1 MLCAVS
7 SASFMRHATS
17 TNIRTLA
24 FLGIEATEVIVQV
37 QIQAG
42 LPAFTLV
49 GLPDKAVAESRE
61 RIRAALFSLGL
72 ALPAKRI
79 TVNLAPADLQKEGS
93 HYDLPIALGVLA
105 AMGVVPTDAL
115 ETYCILGEL
124 GLDGRIAHVSG
135 VLAAAVYAHS
145 CALGLICP
153 KACEAE
159 ARWAGSEDVLA
170 APDLIALIDH
180 FKGTQVFGTYCVPNP
195 LPPTLQGKGLL
206 NAVKGQPLAKRA
218 LEIAAA
224 GGHALLLSGPPGA
237 GKSMLATALVELLP
251 ELTPEE
257 ALEVTMIHSLVGGL
271 PEEGLIRTRPF
282 RDPHHSASL
291 VSLVGGGAQAKPGE
305 ISLAHCGVLFLDE
318 LPEFARA
325 TLEALRQPLETGR
338 IAIARAQM
346 HVSYPAR
353 FQLVAAMNPC
363 PCGYALDPERACSR
377 LPRCTE
383 TYQSRIS
390 GPFLDR
396 IDLFVEVDDIPLGDL
411 LSPTETKATFETV
424 RTRVAHVRQ
433 LQKERARQQGLP
445 ALLNAHIEG
454 SHLEVLAPLDA
465 KGRTF
470 LETVAECQ
478 KISARGYHRLL
489 KVARTIA
496 DLEGAASI
504 TQPHLAEA
512 LHFRWKK

>member
-1 MLCAVS
+1 
-7 SASFMRHATS
+7 MRHFTG
-17 TNIRTLA
+17 TNVKTIA
-24 FLGIEATEVIVQV
+24 FLGVEATEVVVQV

-49 GLPDKAVAESRE
+49 GLPDKTVAESRE

-93 HYDLPIALGVLA
+93 HYDLPIALGLLV
-105 AMGVVPTDAL
+105 AMGVIPSDAL
-115 ETYCILGEL
+115 EEYCVLGEL
-124 GLDGRIAHVSG
+124 GLDGQIARVSG

-145 CALGLICP
+145 CDLGLICP
-153 KACEAE
+153 KACGAE
-159 ARWAGSEDVLA
+159 ARWAGSPNILA
-170 APDLIALIDH
+170 AADLIALISH
-180 FKGTQVFGTYCVPNP
+180 FKGKQVLDSPV
-195 LPPTLQGKGLL
+195 LQESAPSSFQTKSLL
-206 NAVKGQPLAKRA
+206 SAVKGQPLAKRA

-251 ELTPEE
+251 PLTPEE
-257 ALEVTMIHSLVGGL
+257 ALEVTIIHSLVGTL
-271 PEEGLIRTRPF
+271 PEDGLVRDRPF

-291 VSLVGGGAQAKPGE
+291 VSLVGGGAHAKPGE

-338 IAIARAQM
+338 ISIARAQM

-353 FQLVAAMNPC
+353 FQFVAAMNPC
-363 PCGYALDPERACSR
+363 PCGYASDPERACSR
-377 LPRCTE
+377 LPRCME
-383 TYQSRIS
+383 AYKGRIS

-396 IDLFVEVDDIPLGDL
+396 IDLYVEVDDIPLENLFHSSEEDKVFEDIRLRVASARIRQYQRAQL
-411 LSPTETKATFETV
+411 LS
-424 RTRVAHVRQ
+424 
-433 LQKERARQQGLP
+433 LP
-445 ALLNAHIEG
+445 ASLNAHIDG
-454 SHLEVLAPLDA
+454 SNIEKLVPLEASSQ
-465 KGRTF
+465 TF
-470 LETVAECQ
+470 LEGAAKHR
-478 KISARGYHRLL
+478 KISSRGYHRIL

-496 DLEGAASI
+496 DLENAETI
-504 TQPHLAEA
+504 TKVHLAEA
-512 LHFRWKK
+512 LHFRWQR